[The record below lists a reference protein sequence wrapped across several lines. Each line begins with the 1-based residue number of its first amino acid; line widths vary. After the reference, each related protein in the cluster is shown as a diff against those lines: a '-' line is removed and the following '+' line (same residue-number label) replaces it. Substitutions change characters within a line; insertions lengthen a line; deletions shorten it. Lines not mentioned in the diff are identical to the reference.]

1 MFMLGQLFC
10 ILYLLP
16 MIDGLIEPSL
26 WFLGLNQGR
35 VLAVD
40 FGCQTDCTYKV

>member
-1 MFMLGQLFC
+1 MFPVGQLFC
-10 ILYLLP
+10 VLSLLP
-16 MIDGLIEPSL
+16 TIDGLIEPSL

-40 FGCQTDCTYKV
+40 FGCWTDCTYKV